1 MSDLNEIVPVDN
13 ADNRRDLLSQQ
24 FDDVAEAAPEPARV
38 EPAKY
43 EKQRDES
50 GKYAKQVKAEPTEP
64 AEEPLWKRPPASWK
78 PEYHAAWST
87 VDDRVKEYTHQR
99 EAQMKAGT
107 DQMMEGVD
115 NWRAKAKYADQMQ
128 EVLNPY
134 MNTIQGLGIDAPKA
148 VKALMEADH
157 ALRYSN
163 PQEKHQYFARLAQS
177 YGVDLNNMGN
187 LPQQMPVDPTIFAL
201 QNELNNVRGEVQGWK
216 QAQEQQQN
224 QALLGEIN
232 IFSQKAEYFE
242 EARPVM
248 IQLLQSGV
256 AKDLDDAYQKA
267 LRLDPNLFE
276 SVQASKQAEL
286 DTSKRAAANKAAKS
300 ARAAAVS
307 VRGSTPGTVTNT
319 KANDRRALLAE
330 QFDNMSDRL

>member
-1 MSDLNEIVPVDN
+1 MSDLNEIVPVEN
-13 ADNRRDLLSQQ
+13 ADSRREMLSQQ
-24 FDDVAEAAPEPARV
+24 FDEVVEAAPEPAKV

-50 GKYAKQVKAEPTEP
+50 GKYAKQSGPSVPQLKAEPTDQV
-64 AEEPLWKRPPASWK
+64 EEPLWKRPPASWK
-78 PEYHAAWST
+78 KDYHEDWKAAPARIQEYAW
-87 VDDRVKEYTHQR
+87 QR
-99 EAQMKAGT
+99 ENEMKAGV
-107 DQMMEGVD
+107 EPLIS
-115 NWRAKAKYADQMQ
+115 KAQFADQMQ

-163 PQEKHQYFARLAQS
+163 PQEKLQYFARLAQS

-187 LPQQMPVDPTIFAL
+187 MPQQMPVDPTIFAL

-256 AKDLDDAYQKA
+256 ATDLDDAYQKA

-286 DTSKRAAANKAAKS
+286 DTAKRAAANKAAKS

-319 KANDRRALLAE
+319 KAQDRRALLAE
-330 QFDNMSDRL
+330 QFDNISDRL

>member
-1 MSDLNEIVPVDN
+1 MSDLNEIVPVENQDS
-13 ADNRRDLLSQQ
+13 RRDMLSQQ
-24 FDDVAEAAPEPARV
+24 FDEAAEAAPEPVKA
-38 EPAKY
+38 EPAKV
-43 EKQRDES
+43 EKPRDDA
-50 GKYAKQVKAEPTEP
+50 GKYAKPAPQAKAEPAVEP

-78 PEYHAAWST
+78 KDYHEDWKAAPARMQEYAW
-87 VDDRVKEYTHQR
+87 QR
-99 EAQMKAGT
+99 ENEMKAGV
-107 DQMMEGVD
+107 EPLIS
-115 NWRAKAKYADQMQ
+115 KAQFADQMQ
-128 EVLNPY
+128 EVLNPF
-134 MNTIQGLGIDAPKA
+134 MNTIQGLGIDAPGA

-163 PQEKHQYFARLAQS
+163 PQEKRQYFARLAQS
-177 YGVDLNNMGN
+177 YGVNLSDMGDQ
-187 LPQQMPVDPTIFAL
+187 PQLAPTDPSIYAL
-201 QNELNNVRGEVQGWK
+201 QNELNSVRGEVQGWK

-232 IFSQKAEYFE
+232 NFSQKAEYFE

-256 AKDLDDAYQKA
+256 ASDLDDAYQKA

-276 SVQASKQAEL
+276 SVQASKQAEV
-286 DTSKRAAANKAAKS
+286 DAAKRAAANKAAKS

-330 QFDNMSDRL
+330 QFDSMSDRL